1 MRTTLAAAAALLLV
15 GAGAQAD
22 TNDQQQQQQVSQPAV
37 GVGVICDT
45 QQQAEKFISLRA
57 RGDEPDSAIQSVNA
71 DAKQARACG
80 VAAIVFKRD
89 AIVANEKLNGKLVQ
103 VVRINVMAG
112 YNGSGWQRVSDMT
125 QYAIFEGGGETI

>member
-1 MRTTLAAAAALLLV
+1 MRTILAAGAALLLL
-15 GAGAQAD
+15 GAAAQAD
-22 TNDQQQQQQVSQPAV
+22 TDDQQQQEAKQPTV

-45 QQQAEKFISLRA
+45 QQQAEKFITLRA
-57 RGDEPDSAIQSVNA
+57 QGEQPENAMQSVNA
-71 DAKQARACG
+71 DAKKDQACG

-112 YNGSGWQRVSDMT
+112 YNGSGWERVQDMT

>member
-1 MRTTLAAAAALLLV
+1 MRATVAAAAALLLM
-15 GAGAQAD
+15 GAAAQAD
-22 TNDQQQQQQVSQPAV
+22 TSDQQQQQAKQPTV

-45 QQQAEKFISLRA
+45 QQEAEKFISLRA
-57 RGDEPDSAIQSVNA
+57 KGDEPESAMQSVNA
-71 DAKQARACG
+71 DAKKTRACG

-112 YNGSGWQRVSDMT
+112 YNGSGWQRVKEMT